1 MSDRD
6 IFKDVFSKK
15 LRNFESEVNPKLW
28 SSISEK
34 MVSSNVVSAK
44 TGVSISTK
52 FIVGSI
58 VAVSVIGGYFYL
70 NFVPPPVSSHLNSNP
85 ATVNKSRVQSKE
97 LDKKDDISIISVNN
111 ALPLL
116 TICNEFKVA
125 EHEEIISET
134 EATPIQLKKESSSM
148 LSPDVIIV
156 PNEEVEKSQID
167 EVVALEV
174 SNVKEIEKVNTV
186 LSSSNEVSVSSIESL
201 PNVFSPNG
209 DGIYDV
215 FTVKSKGLR
224 DYSLV
229 ILDSKNQIVFKTD
242 DPHFS
247 WDGLA
252 VNGNMVESGDYL
264 YYITA
269 YNSEGKLVSKSS
281 YLKIVK

>member
-58 VAVSVIGGYFYL
+58 VAASVIGGYFYL

-85 ATVNKSRVQSKE
+85 VTVNKSRVESKE
-97 LDKKDDISIISVNN
+97 LDKKDNISVISVNN
-111 ALPLL
+111 APPLV

-125 EHEEIISET
+125 EDEEIIS

-148 LSPDVIIV
+148 LSPDVIIL
-156 PNEEVEKSQID
+156 PNKQVEKSQIN

-186 LSSSNEVSVSSIESL
+186 LASSNEGSESSIESL

-247 WDGLA
+247 WDGIA
-252 VNGNMVESGDYL
+252 MNGNMVESGDYL

-269 YNSEGKLVSKSS
+269 YNTYGKLVSKSS